1 MPQNARPI
9 RRSQGK
15 DYTRLAPVLKTLDVT
30 NARQLRHAI
39 AAPYDPRVEG
49 ANLGTRPE
57 FHHHL
62 GGPCV
67 LNALLAK
74 SGRHPPLPTAALR
87 DLAAATG
94 GDDVDADVEDMHP
107 AASIAVYASTLAER
121 RATSAELRGVHARD
135 IAERLH
141 KSKLSSPH
149 ALRRLALSGSDGALS
164 DASRLPEPECVD
176 LGELASIEL
185 RGDPDAVL
193 RGEGTAFTAPHG
205 VFLRRE
211 KLDAGTDFEDNKFE
225 THHPEGWTTFLAC
238 AFAKATGGVAMTWC
252 ESERTRSR
260 LFRAPNPALTDP
272 NCVSAIS
279 TIEWRRKSPWTR
291 LLARRP
297 VGSAHVDVHGR
308 RDPDG
313 GDVSAE
319 IGDGDCDVGVGALEA
334 VNVELADSL
343 RTALADGLDRCL
355 ARWRRRRE
363 ARGEFDS
370 PAYAVNARPVLT
382 GRRPDGRL
390 TLSQQGCALGLV
402 SVQLELSMRLRR
414 ALVGDPEATAD
425 FACAIVEAFAGLAPS
440 VTGRGEKTYAGIA
453 ALDEHVAKN
462 ARHDAKVARVLNA
475 QLERIDL
482 EREVERVRREVGY
495 APPLKPTYEHFPKS
509 LARGTPHDVYFRRG
523 LYDGE
528 DSDSA

>member
-1 MPQNARPI
+1 MPQNARL

-149 ALRRLALSGSDGALS
+149 RIRRLALSGSDGALS
-164 DASRLPEPECVD
+164 AESRLPEPECVD

-211 KLDAGTDFEDNKFE
+211 KLAADDVFEDKFE

-272 NCVSAIS
+272 NCVSARTS
-279 TIEWRRKSPWTR
+279 WRRKSPWTR

-343 RTALADGLDRCL
+343 RTALRDGLDRCL

-363 ARGEFDS
+363 ARGELDA
-370 PAYAVNARPVLT
+370 PAFAVNARPVLT

-390 TLSQQGCALGLV
+390 TLSQQGCSLGLV

-414 ALVGDPEATAD
+414 ALVGDAEATAD
-425 FACAIVEAFAGLAPS
+425 FAGAIVDAFASLAPRP
-440 VTGRGEKTYAGIA
+440 GRGETYAGIA

-475 QLERIDL
+475 QLERMDL

-509 LARGTPHDVYFRRG
+509 LVRGTPHDVYFRRG

>member
-74 SGRHPPLPTAALR
+74 SGRHPPLRTAALR

-141 KSKLSSPH
+141 TSKLSSPH

-164 DASRLPEPECVD
+164 ATSRLPEPECVV

-193 RGEGTAFTAPHG
+193 RGKGTVFTAPHG

-211 KLDAGTDFEDNKFE
+211 KPEADEFEDTSFE

-272 NCVSAIS
+272 NCVSANGTS
-279 TIEWRRKSPWTR
+279 RERESPWTR

-308 RDPDG
+308 RNPDG

-334 VNVELADSL
+334 VNVQLADSL
-343 RTALADGLDRCL
+343 RTALKDGLDECL
-355 ARWRRRRE
+355 RRWRRRRE

-370 PAYAVNARPVLT
+370 PAFAVNARPVLT

-390 TLSQQGCALGLV
+390 TLSQQGCSLGLV

-414 ALVGDPEATAD
+414 ALVGDARATAD
-425 FACAIVEAFAGLAPS
+425 FACAIVDAIASLAPPP
-440 VTGRGEKTYAGIA
+440 GRGETYAGIA

-462 ARHDAKVARVLNA
+462 ARHDAKVAMVLNA

-495 APPLKPTYEHFPKS
+495 APPAAPTYEHFPKS
-509 LARGTPHDVYFRRG
+509 LAQAQPHDVFFRRG
-523 LYDGE
+523 LYDFE
-528 DSDSA
+528 DSDAA

>member
-1 MPQNARPI
+1 MLPMPQNARPI

-74 SGRHPPLPTAALR
+74 SGRHPPLRTAALR

-107 AASIAVYASTLAER
+107 AASIAVYASTLAES

-164 DASRLPEPECVD
+164 ATSRLPEPECVD

-193 RGEGTAFTAPHG
+193 RGEGTVFTAPHG

-211 KLDAGTDFEDNKFE
+211 KLAKNDEFEDAFE

-272 NCVSAIS
+272 NACLPES
-279 TIEWRRKSPWTR
+279 WRRKSPWTR

-313 GDVSAE
+313 GGPVSAE

-343 RTALADGLDRCL
+343 GRALKDGLDRCL

-390 TLSQQGCALGLV
+390 TLSHQGCSLGLV

-414 ALVGDPEATAD
+414 ALVGDAQATAD
-425 FACAIVEAFAGLAPS
+425 FANAIVDALASLAPPP
-440 VTGRGEKTYAGIA
+440 GRGETYAGIA

-495 APPLKPTYEHFPKS
+495 APPAAPTYEHFPKS
-509 LARGTPHDVYFRRG
+509 LAQAQPHDVYFRRG